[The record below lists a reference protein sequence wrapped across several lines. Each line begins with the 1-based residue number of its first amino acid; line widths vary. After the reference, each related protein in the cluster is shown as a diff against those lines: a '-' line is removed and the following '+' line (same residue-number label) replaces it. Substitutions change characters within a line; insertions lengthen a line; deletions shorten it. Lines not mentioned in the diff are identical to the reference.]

1 MSSFAIQVGNP
12 LVDRSIAGIFQ
23 DLSDVVQEAFHWP
36 TEDAI
41 LYWNRIPVRISYKY
55 DLYVMMDDILPTLG
69 EVLNT
74 EEGSSHVRWASNTF
88 DGAWDIQWR
97 QGRITVIAEWN
108 KIVGGYE
115 NTLQDQP
122 QIEATVD
129 EFLAEWKGLLGK
141 VLEAVDREGVDVE
154 DRTNLDILKH
164 IMASVPHYGQLYAQH
179 DLNEQKAVNSSWS
192 YR

>member
-74 EEGSSHVRWASNTF
+74 EEGSSYVRWASNTF

-97 QGRITVIAEWN
+97 QGCITVVAKWN

-115 NTLQDQP
+115 KVLQDQP
-122 QIEATVD
+122 QIEVTVD
-129 EFLAEWKGLLGK
+129 EFLAEWRGLLGK

-164 IMASVPHYGQLYAQH
+164 IMASVPRYGQLYAH
-179 DLNEQKAVNSSWS
+179 SA
-192 YR
+192 